1 MSRLTRLLMATT
13 LVALLTACATAQ
25 KEQAPPQVKAQDVVA
40 TYANVAFRSYAAA
53 YKDALAMQEAI
64 HVFLDDPTEA
74 NLAAA
79 RHAWLNARESYGQ
92 TEAFRFYE
100 GPIDAMAADG
110 EAIGP
115 EGRLN
120 ASRLNE
126 AYIDYVPGGPDASLI
141 HIKHAPINAA
151 VLAHRNAL
159 EDEADVATGYHAI
172 EFLLWGQ
179 DLSTEGPGARPASD
193 FAKYDLIRQRR
204 RNYLAVA
211 TQMLVDDL
219 QSIVTAWSPGRETNY
234 RQWFLDQPADES
246 LSRMMT
252 GIATLSGFELA
263 SQRIDA
269 SLHNSDHEHSRF
281 SDNTHRD
288 IATNAQGV
296 ANVYFGT
303 FGKYHGKSLSDLV
316 AQADPT
322 LNAQLADNIRSSVK
336 LAEEVTPP
344 VDRILASPTGHPGR
358 AQLEALVVSLQDQAT
373 LLQKAGEALG
383 VEVNIPAE

>member
-1 MSRLTRLLMATT
+1 MATT
-13 LVALLTACATAQ
+13 LVALLTACATSQ
-25 KEQAPPQVKAQDVVA
+25 KEQAPPQVKAQDVVT

-100 GPIDAMAADG
+100 GPIDAMSANG
-110 EAIGP
+110 EELGP

-120 ASRLNE
+120 AWPLNE
-126 AYIDYVPGGPDASLI
+126 AYIDYVQGNPEAGLI

-179 DLSTEGPGARPASD
+179 DLSTEGHGARPASD

-204 RNYLAVA
+204 RNYLTVA

-219 QSIVTAWSPGRETNY
+219 RTIVTAWSPGRETNY
-234 RQWFLDQPADES
+234 RQWFLDQPTDES

-263 SQRIDA
+263 SERIA
-269 SLHNSDHEHSRF
+269 VSLDSGDQEDEHSCF

-288 IATNAQGV
+288 IVTNAQGV

-303 FGKYHGKSLSDLV
+303 YGQYHGKSLSDLV

-336 LAEEVTPP
+336 LAEEITPP
-344 VDRILASPTGHPGR
+344 VDRILASPAGHPGR
-358 AQLEALVVSLQDQAT
+358 AQLEALVISLQDQAT
-373 LLQKAGEALG
+373 LLQKAGEALS
-383 VEVNIPAE
+383 VEVTVAAE